1 MAANLTL
8 PNPPLTLEGAILPGW
23 MPREFAIHYLQNE
36 CYFDSPLTAEQAEG
50 IWQRYK
56 AAVDNLPERPALA
69 PQRLP
74 LTAAE
79 NREAATYVNTLRA
92 RGATNVLEAIK
103 VNVMECVAHQLIVVT
118 ERSQQYARQM
128 RAPNGKIRHCL
139 GLHAAPAA
147 QQLQIAA
154 APNAVNV
161 KIPHGEFVFTFLNP
175 GGFAIQEM
183 AKHIT
188 TTAFDQR
195 LLLWAGYHRS
205 FALMTNEY
213 PEGMDRSLIA
223 LLTTDADFV
232 LSPQSPNQG
241 VRDMV
246 RGLRPPL
253 FADFFDERFCMRV
266 RLRKKRC
273 ELQIRSQVVW
283 FDAES

>member
-1 MAANLTL
+1 MAANPVPL
-8 PNPPLTLEGAILPGW
+8 NPPLTLEGAILPGW
-23 MPREFAIHYLQNE
+23 MPREFAVPYLQNE
-36 CYFDSPLTAEQAEG
+36 CCFDSPLTAQQAEE

-56 AAVDNLPERPALA
+56 TAVDGLPERAALA

-79 NREAATYVNTLRA
+79 NREAAAYVNTLRS
-92 RGATNVLEAIK
+92 RGANNILDVVK
-103 VNVMECVAHQLIVVT
+103 VNVTECVAHQLIVVT

-139 GLHAAPAA
+139 GLHAPTAP
-147 QQLQIAA
+147 QQLQINAG
-154 APNAVNV
+154 PNAVNV
-161 KIPHGEFVFTFLNP
+161 QIPHGEFVFTFLNP

-253 FADFFDERFCMRV
+253 FGDFLDERFCMRV

-273 ELQIRSQVVW
+273 ELQIRSQVIW